1 MVKKSESE
9 KVIAGGERAYILNI
23 LDKYNDE
30 KIVLDS
36 HKSQDADAVINS
48 LEKIDKQVLRSGITI
63 TIDNG
68 KEFKNNRV
76 ADYCSQN
83 SITLN
88 FTNPG
93 SPWENGFVERDMRTL
108 KEECL
113 NLIWINN
120 IIY

>member
-1 MVKKSESE
+1 MVKKSE
-9 KVIAGGERAYILNI
+9 KVISGGERAYILNI
-23 LDKYNDE
+23 LFKYNDE

-36 HKSQDADAVINS
+36 HKSQDVDAVINS